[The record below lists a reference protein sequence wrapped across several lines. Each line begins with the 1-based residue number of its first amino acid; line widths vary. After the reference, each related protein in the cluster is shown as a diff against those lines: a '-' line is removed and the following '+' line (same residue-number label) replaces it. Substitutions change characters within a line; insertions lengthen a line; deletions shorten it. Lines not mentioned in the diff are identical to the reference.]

1 MKPESGQQLNFILL
15 QISQP
20 YQTLMSW
27 EWRKQS
33 PRKSVFIYL
42 FCSLTAQRKHGKQR
56 MLMLTTGV
64 LIEPFQKL
72 ETCCT
77 IILCSKHLAAFF
89 TKKLGDAYSL
99 HISLPMT
106 QQKALGTSWSRNGF
120 QRNVPKHE
128 TYVQSCCSG
137 YETNRFWPSWC
148 CHHCCCLRC
157 EYPPPSPT
165 PIALL
170 QAALDLKPSSV
181 V

>member
-77 IILCSKHLAAFF
+77 IILCSKHLAAFHKKAWWCIQPPHF
-89 TKKLGDAYSL
+89 LANDTAESIRHIMVTQWISKKRTKTRDLSAKLLLWLWDKPFLTFLMLSSL
-99 HISLPMT
+99 LLL
-106 QQKALGTSWSRNGF
+106 KVW
-120 QRNVPKHE
+120 V
-128 TYVQSCCSG
+128 
-137 YETNRFWPSWC
+137 
-148 CHHCCCLRC
+148 
-157 EYPPPSPT
+157 PPPPPA